1 MYRRLYWNLKT
12 ALYPVMKVNK
22 TGLESL
28 IFGKPA
34 HLSADLTVHLSAD
47 LKDKENGVNTE
58 QEFDIDEDF

>member
-34 HLSADLTVHLSAD
+34 QHLSAD
-47 LKDKENGVNTE
+47 LKDKENGVNKE

>member
-1 MYRRLYWNLKT
+1 
-12 ALYPVMKVNK
+12 MKVNK

-34 HLSADLTVHLSAD
+34 QMSAD
-47 LKDKENGVNTE
+47 LKDHVDGDKDNVE